1 MAKAKKVVE
10 SNNSYDGADIV
21 TLPFPVCIQKRAHM
35 YIGPTDDSGV
45 LTCIREI
52 LNNSVDE
59 HLAGHCTHIEIVRDG
74 ATSFSIRDN
83 GRGIPFDVVDGKNS
97 LSRIFGTLH
106 AGRNFT
112 VKSVFSTGLNG
123 VGATAVNALSAS
135 FEVTS
140 KRGSEQGYI
149 KFEEGYEKDLKV
161 SPKSKTLPK
170 PYDKSSTTVKFSL
183 ATKFFEPDLDV
194 KDEDVER
201 LIHETAYLNSGL
213 SITYTYN
220 GETKVFL
227 YTNGVRDLL
236 DNTLNE
242 NKLLKKSV
250 SQLLLQTEDTSEI
263 KAVHS
268 IISPIEKL
276 QLQQFN
282 YIAIEGNIGAGKT
295 TLSTKLSEDCNAKL
309 VLERF
314 ADNPFLPK
322 FYKDQSRYAFPLEMS
337 FLADRYQQLSDDLAQ
352 FDLFKDFVVADYHI
366 FKSLIFAKV
375 TLQEDEFRL
384 YKTMFDII
392 HKEMPKPDL
401 YVYLY
406 QNTERLL
413 GNIKKRGRSY
423 EQEIPADY
431 LEKINQG
438 YLDYIKTQTDLNV
451 LIIDVSDLD
460 FVKKQEDYV
469 FLLNEINKKIALARG

>member
-1 MAKAKKVVE
+1 MSQHQVILSLGSNQGNRLETIQSCIDLIHSEVATVVKVSKIYETPAWGFESEPFYNAAILIHTSKSAQKILKQVLKVEKKLGRIR
-10 SNNSYDGADIV
+10 S
-21 TLPFPVCIQKRAHM
+21 K
-35 YIGPTDDSGV
+35 DSGYQARIIDVDIIAFDEEIISTENLQVPHPLMQNRKFV
-45 LTCIREI
+45 LQPMMD
-52 LNNSVDE
+52 L
-59 HLAGHCTHIEIVRDG
+59 
-74 ATSFSIRDN
+74 
-83 GRGIPFDVVDGKNS
+83 
-97 LSRIFGTLH
+97 
-106 AGRNFT
+106 
-112 VKSVFSTGLNG
+112 GLNWEHP
-123 VGATAVNALSAS
+123 T
-135 FEVTS
+135 
-140 KRGSEQGYI
+140 
-149 KFEEGYEKDLKV
+149 
-161 SPKSKTLPK
+161 
-170 PYDKSSTTVKFSL
+170 
-183 ATKFFEPDLDV
+183 
-194 KDEDVER
+194 
-201 LIHETAYLNSGL
+201 
-213 SITYTYN
+213 
-220 GETKVFL
+220 
-227 YTNGVRDLL
+227 
-236 DNTLNE
+236 
-242 NKLLKKSV
+242 LKKSIA
-250 SQLLLQTEDTSEI
+250 QLLLQTEDTSEI

-295 TLSTKLSEDCNAKL
+295 TLSTKLAEDCNAKL

-413 GNIKKRGRSY
+413 ENIKKRGRSY

-469 FLLNEINKKIALARG
+469 FLLNEINTKISKY